1 MDQTE
6 VTAKERENQEECG
19 ETLTSRDQSSSL
31 SLPDSLSWRSF
42 PAGARRGNT
51 SHNALCNNIWRLLRL
66 RYFTGRQGN
75 VRSVFISWLLPCCL
89 SAPPLATGL
98 QLGDVR
104 LSGRGASRSSSL
116 LLLSSLPE
124 ALAESEELLPVLLIC
139 SITST
144 SARNSGGTN
153 TRVSPLFIAAVWS
166 WGS

>member
-6 VTAKERENQEECG
+6 VNYHSKGKSEPGGVWRDTDQQRSVVVTVAARLAELKVVSCG
-19 ETLTSRDQSSSL
+19 GEK
-31 SLPDSLSWRSF
+31 
-42 PAGARRGNT
+42 RRLQKNNT
-51 SHNALCNNIWRLLRL
+51 YATHNALCTNIWRLLRL
-66 RYFTGRQGN
+66 RYFTGRRGN
-75 VRSVFISWLLPCCL
+75 VRSVFISWLLPWCL

-116 LLLSSLPE
+116 LLLSSLPD

-144 SARNSGGTN
+144 SARNSANAN
-153 TRVSPLFIAAVWS
+153 TQV
-166 WGS
+166 